1 MDFLPKCPLTIG
13 GRSLSNEKTSGS
25 RASEAERGEGEDAK
39 RADQA
44 QLEPIESAQRL
55 ICGVFGDVLLRL

>member
-1 MDFLPKCPLTIG
+1 MG
-13 GRSLSNEKTSGS
+13 GGVLKKREAGSS

-44 QLEPIESAQRL
+44 QLEPIESARWL
-55 ICGVFGDVLLRL
+55 ICGIYRDVLLRL